1 MAATDKRWPLALA
14 AAVVVAVVIGV
25 AGEFQSPL
33 NGDAAYQL
41 DAARRMLGGAVLYRD
56 LIDLNPPFAFWLGLP
71 VAALGL
77 DGPTTIAIFRTGVIA
92 LAGLMLLLAWPA
104 VQGAPALWAG
114 YLLMVLG
121 LPLGYFGE
129 REHLLA
135 MLVFPLAAFVTVEQ
149 EGVEPGRGRRI
160 AAGLLAALGI
170 LLKPM
175 AVVLLL
181 VLAAARVAS
190 SRSFRSLL
198 RADFLAV
205 AAGGSAGLLAT
216 AVLAPEYWG
225 VVRDYGPLYRQFA
238 RQPLA
243 VLLFRDVQMW
253 VVWAALAAMVIG
265 GRGLPVHHRVRV
277 LAGVALALFAAAVS
291 QGKGFGYHYYPALVF
306 AVLAL
311 LELAATPLAMPGG
324 RLVLAKVVAF
334 AALAPVLWLFG
345 EVAWGRAA
353 GRPTS
358 LALEQ
363 RQVGALIDAGADAR
377 QVAIFSARIADTY
390 PVVLR
395 NHYRNALSFP
405 HAWMATLPPGT
416 AGVDALRRKYA
427 ENLETQQPDA
437 LVVRA
442 RGAAGPGDF
451 PVDYIAWLCA
461 DPLARRALGSYV
473 LTTRVEGFD
482 LYRRTTTGAGA
493 CASS

>member
-1 MAATDKRWPLALA
+1 MAETDRRWPLALA

-33 NGDAAYQL
+33 NGDAAYL
-41 DAARRMLGGAVLYRD
+41 IDAARRMLGGAVLYRD
-56 LIDLNPPFAFWLGLP
+56 LIDLNPPFAFWLALP

-77 DGPTTIAIFRTGVIA
+77 DGAATIAVFRIGVIT
-92 LAGLMLLLAWPA
+92 LAGSMLLLAWPA
-104 VQGAPALWAG
+104 LRGAPALWAG

-135 MLVFPLAAFVTVEQ
+135 MLVFPLVAFVTVEA

-160 AAGLLAALGI
+160 AAGLLAALSI

-190 SRSFRSLL
+190 SRSFRSLF
-198 RADFLAV
+198 REDFVAV
-205 AAGGSAGLLAT
+205 AAGGAAGLLAT
-216 AVLAPEYWG
+216 VVLAPEYWG
-225 VVRDYGPLYRQFA
+225 VVRDYGALYRQFA

-253 VVWAALAAMVIG
+253 VVWAALAATVIG

-277 LAGVALALFAAAVS
+277 LTGVALALFAAAVS
-291 QGKGFGYHYYPALVF
+291 QGKGFGYHYYPALAF

-311 LELAATPLAMPGG
+311 LQLAATPLAMPGG
-324 RLVLAKVVAF
+324 RPVPAKIAAV
-334 AALAPVLWLFG
+334 AALAPVFWLFG
-345 EVAWGRAA
+345 EVAWARAQ
-353 GRPTS
+353 GRPTP
-358 LALEQ
+358 LAAEQ
-363 RQVGALIDAGADAR
+363 RRVVAVVDAEAGATGL
-377 QVAIFSARIADTY
+377 AIVSARLADTY

-395 NHYRNALSFP
+395 NDYRYVLSFP
-405 HAWMATLPPGT
+405 HAWMATLPAGAP
-416 AGVDALRRKYA
+416 GVDALRRKYA
-427 ENLETQQPDA
+427 ENLKAEQPGA

-461 DPLARRALGSYV
+461 DPLARRALGSYA